1 MKLFPTLLLATCFLN
16 TSLRA
21 DEIPN
26 VIFDTDMDNDCDDA
40 GALAVLHALADKGE
54 AKILAVVTNRRGKST
69 ASAAACDVINTFYG
83 RPDIPIGTDKD
94 GAKFGWNRVSPYT
107 QALRDGFPHDTKPDD
122 EMPDA
127 LPIYRKT
134 LAAAADK
141 SVVIC
146 SVGALS
152 NLEDLINS
160 GGDDFSSLNGTE
172 LIQQK
177 VRRTVIMGGAFP
189 RSAKPETNIRLDI
202 PAAVSVVNR
211 WPSEILWQGYEVG
224 AALECGTSL
233 KSVSKEN
240 PIRRAFELRPHMDGF
255 SIDRGKPAH
264 DQASVLLA
272 VRGAESTFWN
282 VVAGGRVIVDS
293 DGHTE
298 YRTDR
303 DRKHSYVEIKGRPD
317 RLTSIINELMATKP

>member
-1 MKLFPTLLLATCFLN
+1 MRNILLILLFANHAGISAQAESPVQ
-16 TSLRA
+16 
-21 DEIPN
+21 I
-26 VIFDTDMDNDCDDA
+26 IFDTDMDNDCDDA

-54 AKILAVVTNRRGKST
+54 AEILAVVTNRRGKST
-69 ASAAACDVINTFYG
+69 ASAATCDVINTFYG
-83 RPDIPIGTDKD
+83 RPNIPIGTDKD

-107 QALRDGFPHDTKPDD
+107 QALRDGFPHDAKADD

-127 LPIYRKT
+127 LPLYRKT
-134 LAAAADK
+134 LAAAANK

-211 WPSEILWQGYEVG
+211 WPGEIIWQGYEVG
-224 AALECGTSL
+224 AVLECGALL

-240 PIRRAFELRPHMDGF
+240 PIRRAFELRPHMNGF

-272 VRGAESTFWN
+272 VRGAEPTLWN
-282 VVAGGRVIVDS
+282 VVSGGRVIVDS

-303 DRKHSYVEIKGRPD
+303 DRKHLYVEIKGRPD
-317 RLTSIINELMATKP
+317 RLTSTIDELMVTKP